1 MRWPAR
7 CLIWLSCRHED
18 EGSAAGLSSESICE
32 GLVAAGE
39 GILRLEH
46 SRIGSH
52 DEHVHPGT
60 KLVVREGDAPR
71 PGHCGPRCIRAGPKQ
86 GEDCEEGISADRAF
100 ASAFLGFALN
110 LKHMVKLVAADVW
123 GKVKPLQTCE
133 KQDEGRQPYRAVSP
147 CPSSLQ
153 TRSAISNDR
162 NAVTEMTS
170 TASDGE

>member
-133 KQDEGRQPYRAVSP
+133 NRMKADSLTALSHPARAVF
-147 CPSSLQ
+147 
-153 TRSAISNDR
+153 RR
-162 NAVTEMTS
+162 
-170 TASDGE
+170 GRR